1 MKKSDLVIMITL
13 LIVVLILIAGN
24 AVNQVEIRNNRMT
37 SEENQALIRT
47 SACIL
52 KFPAS
57 TGRQEDIDD
66 CSDKYGA
73 KKP

>member
-1 MKKSDLVIMITL
+1 MKKSDIAVWVTL
-13 LIVVLILIAGN
+13 LVVVLILIAGN
-24 AVNQVEIRNNRMT
+24 AVNQVEIRNNLQV
-37 SEENQALIRT
+37 SKENQSLLRT

-57 TGRQEDIDD
+57 TGKQEDIDACYD
-66 CSDKYGA
+66 RYGA